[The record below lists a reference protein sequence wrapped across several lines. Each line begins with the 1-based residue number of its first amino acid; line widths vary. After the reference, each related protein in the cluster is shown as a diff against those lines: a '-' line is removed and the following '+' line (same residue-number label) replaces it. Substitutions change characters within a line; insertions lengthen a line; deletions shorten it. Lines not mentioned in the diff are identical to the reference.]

1 MSKDPL
7 DLDIFHEKGFVRKTC
22 SICGAKFWTLD
33 RSRETCGEFPCDPYL
48 FLEKPVMN
56 RKLGFFEMMNEFLKF
71 FEARGHKI
79 IERYPVV
86 ARWRKD
92 VFLVNASIYD
102 FQPHVTSGQVP
113 PPANPL
119 VVPQPCIR
127 MVDIDDVG
135 RTGRHL
141 TSFIMLGHHAF
152 NYPDRYIYWKDTT
165 VAYALEFLQSLGID
179 PNLVTFKEKPWIG
192 GGNGGYAMEV
202 IVAGLE
208 LATLVFMDMKE
219 DPDGDIEI
227 EGIKFRP
234 MDIRV
239 VDTGYGLERF
249 VWASQVSPSVF
260 DAIYSD
266 LIDFI
271 FNKIGLEKPEHYD
284 EIVKSFV
291 SIKKKDDESLMT
303 ELGERLS
310 QKGIEFD
317 YRPFIEKLR
326 KVHMV
331 VDHSRTVLFM
341 LNDGIVPSNTKAG
354 YLARL
359 MIRRLF
365 KVLEDLGIEESLKD
379 IMEMQRRKFSRM
391 LDESM
396 FPTILDML
404 SVEWDRYRETKEK
417 GISIID
423 RGLKKGRIGLTT
435 LIDLYDT
442 YGIQPELVAERAR
455 VMGMEVSVPE
465 NFRSLVASKHERNV
479 EEKKEEERKFDLPP
493 TEMLYEDAYLREF
506 ESNVIYVEDKL
517 AVLDRTAFYPEGGGQ
532 PADRGYLEQNGKR
545 VNVLDVQKYGNVVV
559 HYLDGN
565 LIPGNVRG
573 VIDWERRSRLMKN
586 HTATHIILYASR
598 KVLGKHVWQAG
609 AQKDVNSSRLDI
621 THYRKITRDELKRIE
636 SEALKIIMEDVDV
649 KVQWMER
656 NEAEKLYGFKLYE
669 GGIPPGDRI
678 RVVRIGDYDVEGC
691 GGTHVR
697 KTGEIGFIKILK
709 EERIQ
714 DGVSRITFTSGFGA
728 LEHVHHM
735 EDNLLKAG
743 EILRVEP
750 DKLPNT
756 IQRFFNEW
764 KELKKFKEKAEGN
777 IIKFYV
783 EDIKSKPITV
793 KGIKIYR
800 GEVDKDYAMKI
811 ARQFNENGSI
821 ALIKSNGMTIVV
833 DNTGR
838 DIIKRLNLK
847 GKMSGNALIL
857 NSTEDLMDRIS
868 GAI

>member
-1 MSKDPL
+1 MSRDPL

-22 SICGAKFWTLD
+22 KVCGAKFWTLD
-33 RSRETCGEFPCDPYL
+33 KDRETCGEFPCDPYI
-48 FLEKPVMN
+48 FLEKPIMN
-56 RKLGFFEMMNEFLKF
+56 KKLGFFEMMDAFLKF
-71 FEARGHKI
+71 FESKGHRI
-79 IERYPVV
+79 IDRYPVV

-152 NYPDRYIYWKDTT
+152 NYPDKFIYWKDET
-165 VAYALEFLQSLGID
+165 VAYALEFMQSLGID
-179 PNLVTFKEKPWIG
+179 PELVTFKEKPWIG

-208 LATLVFMDMKE
+208 LATLVFMDLKE
-219 DPDGDIEI
+219 DPEGDIEI
-227 EGIKFRP
+227 EGIRFRP

-266 LIDFI
+266 IMDFI
-271 FNKIGLEKPEHYD
+271 FMRIGLEKPKEYD

-291 SIKKKDDESLMT
+291 SIKKKDDESLMD
-303 ELGERLS
+303 ELGEKLNE
-310 QKGIEFD
+310 KGIDFD

-359 MIRRLF
+359 MIRRMF
-365 KVLEDLGIEESLKD
+365 KVLEDLGIENSMKD
-379 IMEMQRRKFSRM
+379 IMEMQRKKFSRM

-396 FPTILDML
+396 FPVILDML
-404 SVEWDRYRETKEK
+404 SVEWERYRETKEK

-423 RGLKKGRIGLTT
+423 KVLKKGEIGLNM

-455 VMGMEVSVPE
+455 AIGMDVKVPE

-479 EEKKEEERKFDLPP
+479 EEKKEKEKTFDLPA
-493 TEMLYEDAYLREF
+493 TEMLYENAYLKEF
-506 ESNVIYVEDKL
+506 EANVIYIDNKM
-517 AVLDRTAFYPEGGGQ
+517 AVLDKTAFYPEGGGQ
-532 PADRGYLEQNGKR
+532 PADRGYIEQNGKK
-545 VNVLDVQKYGNVVV
+545 VNVLDVQKYGNVIV
-559 HYLDGN
+559 HYLDGD
-565 LIPGNVRG
+565 LLKGKVKG

-586 HTATHIILYASR
+586 HTATHIILYSCR

-609 AQKDVNSSRLDI
+609 AQKDVFSSRLDI
-621 THYRKITRDELKRIE
+621 THYRKITRDELKKIE
-636 SEALKIIMEDVDV
+636 MEALGLIMDNVDV
-649 KVQWMER
+649 TVQWMDR

-669 GGIPPGDRI
+669 GGIPPGDKI

-714 DGVSRITFTSGFGA
+714 DGVSRITFTSGYGA
-728 LEHVHHM
+728 LEHVHNI
-735 EDNLLKAG
+735 EDNLLSASDV
-743 EILRVEP
+743 LRVEP
-750 DKLPNT
+750 EKLPKT
-756 IQRFFNEW
+756 VQRFFDEW
-764 KELKKFKEKAEGN
+764 KDLKKFKEKAEN
-777 IIKFYV
+777 DIIKFYV
-783 EDIKSKPITV
+783 NDIKSKATIE
-793 KGIKIYR
+793 KGIKIYYSNV
-800 GEVDKDYAMKI
+800 EKDYAMRI
-811 ARQFNENGSI
+811 AKHFNDKDSI
-821 ALIKSNGMTIVV
+821 AIIDGEGMTIIV
-833 DNTGR
+833 DNTGKN
-838 DIIKRLNLK
+838 IFEKLK
-847 GKMSGNALIL
+847 MNGKISGNTLIL
-857 NSTEDLMDRIS
+857 NSREDFLSIIRGIL
-868 GAI
+868 